1 MSVAYMINII
11 YAFIYNLIII
21 CYIYIHYIDNYKCI
35 ITYIYIYIC
44 IHIINDINIYLY
56 LYIWQRQ
63 LNMWRAGQ
71 TVSGPGGSIKYQFVY
86 WNVVTVY
93 MYYTTG
99 WWLAFISPYT
109 YWECHHPNWRTHIS
123 QRGRS
128 STNQILYA
136 NIYIYT
142 ILYMYYTI
150 IHTICTICS
159 LYIYWAGGSHRSGQA
174 QARASSPLGG
184 R

>member
-1 MSVAYMINII
+1 MYTH
-11 YAFIYNLIII
+11 YKRYK
-21 CYIYIHYIDNYKCI
+21 YIYI
-35 ITYIYIYIC
+35 
-44 IHIINDINIYLY
+44 Y

-71 TVSGPGGSIKYQFVY
+71 TVSGPGGSIKYRFVY

-136 NIYIYT
+136 NICI
-142 ILYMYYTI
+142 YYTI
-150 IHTICTICS
+150 YVLYYNTLYVLYVPYIFTEQVEAIEAARRRLEPRAPSGDARSCGRS
-159 LYIYWAGGSHRSGQA
+159 LGISPRKHGGFLWLNRN
-174 QARASSPLGG
+174 
-184 R
+184 